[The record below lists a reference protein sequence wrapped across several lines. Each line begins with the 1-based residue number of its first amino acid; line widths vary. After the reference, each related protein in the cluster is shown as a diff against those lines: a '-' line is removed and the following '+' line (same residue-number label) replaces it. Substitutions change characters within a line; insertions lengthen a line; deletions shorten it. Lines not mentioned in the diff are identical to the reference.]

1 MADQWNNPCDGGQS
15 SPHNAEWIAIVS
27 NVDVDWRD
35 ELRARNHLVL
45 VLILILV
52 LQGSPGALSLSF
64 VTCEVE
70 QSTPCFPTG
79 RCHASTPLMV

>member
-52 LQGSPGALSLSF
+52 LQGSPGALSQFCHLRSRAEHTMLSY
-64 VTCEVE
+64 
-70 QSTPCFPTG
+70 
-79 RCHASTPLMV
+79 R